1 MRAIVREQLQAGKS
15 PDADQRLLRV
25 EIRRMGAA
33 QTQDHRLQRAVLDFA
48 LCRACAR
55 RHCRALVCPALGAGR
70 KNAEQSATPAPVSQQ
85 IRAELLRKNFEQPD
99 LEDASAKAQ
108 LLRERARL
116 RNELIDLDFDFQSGK
131 LSESDYAALKQEIET
146 KAGTVIQQLG
156 SLPPEPAAKPAPAG
170 KSRTRDVKS
179 TPTHLNSAAG
189 RSLPAEL
196 FLCSSAWR

>member
-1 MRAIVREQLQAGKS
+1 MRRWVARKKN
-15 PDADQRLLRV
+15 ADQS
-25 EIRRMGAA
+25 AA
-33 QTQDHRLQRAVLDFA
+33 
-48 LCRACAR
+48 
-55 RHCRALVCPALGAGR
+55 
-70 KNAEQSATPAPVSQQ
+70 PAPVSQQ
-85 IRAELLRKNFEQPD
+85 IRAELLRKNVEEPD

-131 LSESDYAALKQEIET
+131 LSESDYTGLKQEIET

-156 SLPPEPAAKPAPAG
+156 SL
-170 KSRTRDVKS
+170 SRS

-189 RSLPAEL
+189 RSLPVEL